1 MSDEIQDSLHD
12 KLVKAFI
19 QYCTAN
25 EKFENFG
32 FADSAVTARN
42 ALNEIGHMI
51 KDRRKEIHEKRI
63 KLHGHKRKGILPTEP
78 SERRQRKLDRQRQKE
93 QAQKNQDTN

>member
-1 MSDEIQDSLHD
+1 MSDDIQDSLHD

-19 QYCTAN
+19 LYCTEN

-32 FADSAVTARN
+32 FSKSAVQARE
-42 ALNEIGHMI
+42 ALNDIQLLI
-51 KDRRKEIHEKRI
+51 KARRKEIHEKKI

-93 QAQKNQDTN
+93 EAQKASGTN

>member
-1 MSDEIQDSLHD
+1 MSDEIEDSLHD

-19 QYCTAN
+19 RYCAAN

-32 FADSAVTARN
+32 FNDSAVAARN
-42 ALNEIGHMI
+42 ALNDIGHMI

-63 KLHGHKRKGILPTEP
+63 RMHGHKRKGIPPTEP

-93 QAQKNQDTN
+93 EAQKAGGTN